1 MSSFAVILPIYG
13 FEKSLEFSIRS
24 CLGQTFK
31 NFELH
36 CVFDGYNQKSIEIVK
51 KFSSIDSRVKI
62 HLFDKAPGI
71 GYENRNKVIRNL
83 DSEFI
88 CFLSQ
93 DNIYFPNHLDLMLE
107 EFFSRDIKLVYTRPT
122 WINPAGDIC
131 VYPFNLLNKLHSHIY
146 FNEINLIPLNNFC
159 VRTETLIESNLFP
172 PDGPPAGDWLLF
184 KSIIKKLPP
193 KSICVSNK
201 VSVFHFRSVRRNE
214 EQKVFEQLNKFPKD
228 ELDMEFSD
236 INLEEIQESLFRKLF
251 IFNDKNYSNIIEY
264 LKNLQKLFE
273 VKMDVYGFHNAID
286 KKVDNTIKNEIVDS
300 KSIKKLGKSLS
311 QIFKILNFGHRELR
325 SPNSWFDESWYK
337 FANPDVAEAD
347 VPGIVHYMNFGH
359 RELRSPNTYD

>member
-1 MSSFAVILPIYG
+1 
-13 FEKSLEFSIRS
+13 
-24 CLGQTFK
+24 
-31 NFELH
+31 
-36 CVFDGYNQKSIEIVK
+36 
-51 KFSSIDSRVKI
+51 VKI

-93 DNIYFPNHLDLMLE
+93 DNIYFPNHLDSILE
-107 EFFSRDIKLVYTRPT
+107 EFFSKDIKLVYTRPT
-122 WINPAGDIC
+122 WINPYGHIC
-131 VYPFNLLNKLHSHIY
+131 VYPFNLLNRQHSQIY

-159 VRTETLIESNLFP
+159 VRAETLIESNLFP
-172 PDGPPAGDWLLF
+172 SEGTPAGDWLLF

-214 EQKVFEQLNKFPKD
+214 EQKVFEQLNKLPID

-236 INLEEIQESLFRKLF
+236 LNIEELQESIFRKIF
-251 IFNDKNYSNIIEY
+251 IFNDENYSKNIEY

-273 VKMDVYGFHNAID
+273 VKMDVYGFHNTID
-286 KKVDNTIKNEIVDS
+286 KKVDNSIKNEIVEF
-300 KSIKKLGKSLS
+300 KSIKKWVKSIGKK
-311 QIFKILNFGHRELR
+311 FKILNFGHRELR
-325 SPNSWFDESWYK
+325 SPNRYE
-337 FANPDVAEAD
+337 
-347 VPGIVHYMNFGH
+347 
-359 RELRSPNTYD
+359 